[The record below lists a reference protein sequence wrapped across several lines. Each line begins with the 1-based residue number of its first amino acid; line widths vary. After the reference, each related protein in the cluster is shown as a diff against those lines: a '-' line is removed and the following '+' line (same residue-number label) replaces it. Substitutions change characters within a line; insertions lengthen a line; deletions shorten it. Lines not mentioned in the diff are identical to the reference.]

1 VQDVGVTAAVNPC
14 TQLLLPVASHMH
26 TVCTPNIRHVPNP
39 AYRTSCAPPRP
50 LTPQLRNALALA
62 TVLGR
67 TLILPPLWCGLDRY
81 WAPHAG
87 TIPGAGTTLPFQ
99 CPADHVLRLEGEG
112 RGEG

>member
-1 VQDVGVTAAVNPC
+1 
-14 TQLLLPVASHMH
+14 M
-26 TVCTPNIRHVPNP
+26 
-39 AYRTSCAPPRP
+39 
-50 LTPQLRNALALA
+50 ALA

-99 CPADHVLRLEGEG
+99 CPADHVLRLEGAKG
-112 RGEG
+112 VR